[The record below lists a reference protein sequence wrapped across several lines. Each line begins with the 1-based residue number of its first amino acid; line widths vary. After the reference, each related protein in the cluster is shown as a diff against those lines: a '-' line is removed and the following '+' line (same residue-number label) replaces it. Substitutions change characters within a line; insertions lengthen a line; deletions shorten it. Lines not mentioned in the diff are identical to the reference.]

1 MTLRKKIE
9 RTVRITLLVS
19 VLAAAAF
26 LSATTAMR
34 IAIRGNIV
42 TMPDLVGRPL
52 AGAEEIL
59 AAEGL
64 RLRVA
69 DRIYSSL
76 PADAVVRQ
84 SPAPG
89 LQIKVQQNAHVV
101 LSLGPQTVILPDLEG
116 RSLRLAR
123 LTLLRAGLQLG
134 EVSNVYY
141 LPFIE
146 PEIVLQQDPPAGSR
160 AVSPRVGL
168 LVTAAPP
175 PVSYV
180 MPPVIGLNLQQAER
194 VLSSAGLRV
203 ARRTFISQA
212 GAAGG
217 TVIGQTPPAGAK
229 IESPVSVTLGIAE

>member
-9 RTVRITLLVS
+9 RMVRITLLVS

-42 TMPDLVGRPL
+42 TMPDLVGRSL

-76 PADAVVRQ
+76 PEDAVVRQ

-101 LSLGPQTVILPDLEG
+101 LSLGPQTVILPDLKG

-134 EVSNVYY
+134 EVSNVY

-146 PEIVLQQDPPAGSR
+146 PEIVLQQDPPAGSK
-160 AVSPRVGL
+160 AISPRVGL
-168 LVTAAPP
+168 LVTAPPP